1 MSILAELRTH
11 GARALTLSCFLPLL
25 LLAAPAAA
33 QDMSA
38 FTNGPV
44 FEDFGPHAPV
54 EGIDTVPADTEFAVA
69 FDVAAP
75 AETGASNRG
84 FESAARFINMHVA
97 AGVPEDNIR
106 IAVVVHGKA
115 AMDLLTDEAW
125 AAKGKEGPNPSG
137 AMVAAMLDAGVRFIL
152 CGQTGAAYGIKQ
164 DDLIPGVETALSAMT
179 AHALLQ
185 QRGYT
190 VNPF

>member
-1 MSILAELRTH
+1 MRY
-11 GARALTLSCFLPLL
+11 LL
-25 LLAAPAAA
+25 LLAAMMFAAPATA

-38 FTNGPV
+38 FKTGPV
-44 FEDFGPHAPV
+44 FESFGPHAPV
-54 EGIDTVPADTEFAVA
+54 EGMGPVPADTEFSIA
-69 FDVAAP
+69 FDVAKP
-75 AETGASNRG
+75 AAKDARNRG

-97 AGVPEDNIR
+97 AGVDPDNIR

-115 AMDLLTDEAW
+115 SLDLMSDEVW
-125 AAKGKEGPNPSG
+125 AEREMGEGNPSS
-137 AMVAAMLDAGVRFIL
+137 AMIREMLDSGVRFIL
-152 CGQTGAAYGIKQ
+152 CGQSGAANGVAQ

>member
-1 MSILAELRTH
+1 MMAALA
-11 GARALTLSCFLPLL
+11 

-38 FTNGPV
+38 FRTGPV
-44 FEDFGPHAPV
+44 FADFGPHAPV
-54 EGIDTVPADTEFAVA
+54 EGIGEVPADTEFAVA
-69 FDVAAP
+69 FDVSEP
-75 AETGASNRG
+75 AEDGERNRG

-97 AGVPEDNIR
+97 HGVPEDNIR

-115 AMDLLTDEAW
+115 VADLVAKDGNGSVAMIQ
-125 AAKGKEGPNPSG
+125 
-137 AMVAAMLDAGVRFIL
+137 AMLDHGVRFIV
-152 CGQTGAAYGIKQ
+152 CGQSAAAYGVTQ
-164 DDLIPGVETALSAMT
+164 EQLIPGVEMALSAMT

>member
-1 MSILAELRTH
+1 MTELRTP
-11 GARALTLSCFLPLL
+11 GASALKLSCFLPLL

-38 FTNGPV
+38 FTTGPV
-44 FEDFGPHAPV
+44 FADFGPHAPV
-54 EGIDTVPADTEFAVA
+54 EGMGQVPADTEFSVA
-69 FDVAAP
+69 FDVAAR
-75 AETGASNRG
+75 AEDGAQSRG

-115 AMDLLTDEAW
+115 AMDLLSDEAW
-125 AAKGKEGPNPSG
+125 AAKGNEGANPSG
-137 AMVAAMLDAGVRFIL
+137 AMVAAMLDEGVRFIL
-152 CGQTGAAYGIKQ
+152 CGQSGAAYGIGQ
-164 DDLIPGVETALSAMT
+164 EDLIPGVETALSAMT